1 MSRTGL
7 IDPVCEM
14 SEGGVKASLK
24 ELHGLVKKTQE
35 HRVAAGTT
43 ITNIHRTQEKMK
55 NEAKVSTYFK
65 NKLKTLYQNGIEDAR
80 KEAELLQQCLDKI
93 NEVKTVKVKT
103 APLRKSV
110 LFVNDSDIRKPKTA
124 MRRSVLMAML
134 HQTAHQLPVWKPSFP
149 LEKPSHLCKPPP
161 LCGAMPPEPGH
172 VSKPGEQVCARI
184 KTPEGE
190 EQWILAEVVSYN
202 AHQGKYTV
210 EDIDEEGRSS
220 RESHV
225 LTRRKVSSLPTMKA
239 DPTLSPS
246 ALHLKGQLVMAIYPQ
261 TTCFYRG
268 IINALPNRADSDY
281 SVLFEENSY
290 AEGYSP
296 PLKVP
301 QRYVLP
307 IKEAR
312 KKVTKNKHSIL
323 LLNNYYCTYKTRHAK
338 FVFFSII
345 SPSFRSTMLAV

>member
-7 IDPVCEM
+7 IVDPVCEM
-14 SEGGVKASLK
+14 AEGGVKATLK

-35 HRVAAGTT
+35 HRVAAETT
-43 ITNIHRTQEKMK
+43 ITNIHRTQDKMK

-103 APLRKSV
+103 ASLSKSV

-124 MRRSVLMAML
+124 MRRGVLMSML
-134 HQTAHQLPVWKPSFP
+134 HQAAHQLPVWKPSFP

-184 KTPEGE
+184 KTSEGE

-202 AHQGKYTV
+202 VHQGKYTV

-225 LTRRKVSSLPTMKA
+225 LTRRKVSPLPTMKA

-268 IINALPNRADSDY
+268 IIDALPNMADNDY
-281 SVLFEENSY
+281 SVLFEDNSY

-312 KKVTKNKHSIL
+312 K
-323 LLNNYYCTYKTRHAK
+323 R
-338 FVFFSII
+338 
-345 SPSFRSTMLAV
+345 